1 MPPESPQADPWQ
13 APPAYVDPELVTP
26 PSQHRER
33 PGPDD
38 LPSYV
43 EPDGPIAYG
52 ITDEEPA
59 DAGAF
64 AGPDTDPVRGFF
76 EPPSGKPKADDLPT
90 APAGSLQDGS
100 LQDGSLQD
108 GSLQDGSLQDGSLQD
123 TPQADQWST
132 DQYSTDQWS
141 PTEWSPAEEPAPPAA
156 PPPAWEPVAQQA
168 PDSSAERLEEIKD
181 FYLTAEAIGEENV
194 DKHFN
199 ELLDRQRELISQY
212 FKESGTVKGPM
223 PAETADT
230 TTTGMT
236 GTAGTVS
243 ADPVTA
249 ENPPA
254 P

>member
-1 MPPESPQADPWQ
+1 MAAEPRPLPPESLQADPWQ

-26 PSQHRER
+26 PSAHAER

-43 EPDGPIAYG
+43 EPDSPIAYG

-59 DAGAF
+59 DAGPF
-64 AGPDTDPVRGFF
+64 AGPVNEPVRGFF
-76 EPPSGKPKADDLPT
+76 EPPPGQSKADDLPPP
-90 APAGSLQDGS
+90 AAGSVPDESQ
-100 LQDGSLQD
+100 
-108 GSLQDGSLQDGSLQD
+108 QD
-123 TPQADQWST
+123 TPQTDQWST
-132 DQYSTDQWS
+132 DQWSAGEWAPSEWS
-141 PTEWSPAEEPAPPAA
+141 PSEWSPAEEPAPPTEPA
-156 PPPAWEPVAQQA
+156 PEPVAQQEPA
-168 PDSSAERLEEIKD
+168 SSTERLDEIKD

-212 FKESGTVKGPM
+212 FKESGVVKGPR
-223 PAETADT
+223 PAETTDT
-230 TTTGMT
+230 PTTGIT
-236 GTAGTVS
+236 GTMS
-243 ADPVTA
+243 ADPITA